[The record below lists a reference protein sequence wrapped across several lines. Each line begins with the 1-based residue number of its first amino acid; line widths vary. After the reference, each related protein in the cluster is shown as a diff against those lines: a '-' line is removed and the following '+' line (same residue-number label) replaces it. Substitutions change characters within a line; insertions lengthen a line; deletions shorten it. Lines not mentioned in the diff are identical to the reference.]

1 MSKKSKLVFLCSVLI
16 FFLISIIGLSFA
28 SARTKVN
35 DQVSTPSS
43 ALQKPLVS
51 TACVQQRTHR
61 VAKYCFTLTNWGF
74 IGSQT
79 RVYNETVGGCFNPHP
94 TQELPAPSFEYP
106 CGSDLEYLFQGA
118 LWIGAVVEGETLVS
132 VGNDGWFGEVSEMFP
147 GSEDQGGCIKE
158 KTIRPSTPN
167 CNPPDTAGAVSEQ
180 DIIAVYSDT
189 ATVGIS
195 PDPKDNRPHIPI
207 GIQIEQRSYSWSYD
221 YAEDFALIDFTIK
234 NIGKKDVKGIWI
246 GLYMDCDVGWTGN
259 ASAFSDDITGYRAT
273 YPSPLWNDTLQYQDT
288 IQIGWIADNDGDLG
302 KGGVITDHSVTS
314 VTGTRVVRAPTK
326 NVTFNYWMSE
336 GTDPVNLDWGP
347 QKKSNFDLWIKN
359 YNTWCDGGVGTP
371 CGDRAKYYT
380 MSNGEF

>member
-1 MSKKSKLVFLCSVLI
+1 MRGKGYSVFIILLSVIFLVLFLSWS
-16 FFLISIIGLSFA
+16 FSFARTRMQGENSGLS
-28 SARTKVN
+28 S
-35 DQVSTPSS
+35 
-43 ALQKPLVS
+43 LQKPMVS
-51 TACVQQRTHR
+51 SACVQQRTHR

-74 IGSQT
+74 IGSEARGQ
-79 RVYNETVGGCFNPHP
+79 NETVGGCFMPHP

-132 VGNDGWFGEVSEMFP
+132 VGADGWLWVNEMFP

-158 KTIRPSTPN
+158 KSIRPSTPN
-167 CNPPDTAGAVSEQ
+167 CNPPDTAGAISEQ

-189 ATVGIS
+189 TVTGVAT
-195 PDPKDNRPHIPI
+195 DDYDKRPHKPI

-234 NIGKKDVKGIWI
+234 NIGKKDIKGIWM

-336 GTDPVNLDWGP
+336 GNDPVNLDWGP